1 MKWKGMYKPHIFGE
15 IEKTE
20 NHICTEVIEERI
32 GKKIIQTR
40 IPRERHSNPNQGIDA
55 SAFKLEELI
64 KTGNFIKSKPYQEN
78 DMDMQEKA
86 ETAFTTAVEK
96 AKINEFMN
104 N

>member
-1 MKWKGMYKPHIFGE
+1 MKWKGMYRPHIFGE

-20 NHICTEVIEERI
+20 KQICTEVIEEKV

-40 IPRERHSNPNQGIDA
+40 IPRMRHSNPNQGIDA
-55 SAFKLEELI
+55 EAFRLEELI

-78 DMDMQEKA
+78 DMELQEKA